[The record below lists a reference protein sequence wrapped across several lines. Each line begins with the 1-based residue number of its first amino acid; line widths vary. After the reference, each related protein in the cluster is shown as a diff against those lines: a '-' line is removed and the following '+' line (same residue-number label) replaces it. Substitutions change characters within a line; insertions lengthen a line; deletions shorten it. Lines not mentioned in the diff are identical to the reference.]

1 MIKKFLLCMLF
12 FVISPTVLVLTIY
25 FINLM
30 GSGRVLGEATE
41 ISPSPPIN
49 VMASEA
55 EEAIGLVAPTIKA
68 ESSVPVLIGNYLLHY
83 HSPLLPFVDQIVQS
97 AKKYEIDPRLI
108 VAIAQQ
114 ESNLGKVIP
123 ENCFN
128 AWGWAI
134 HERGTKCFQ
143 SWPEAIEIVTKGIAQ
158 GYCQKGLCDDPCL
171 MMKKY
176 TPKSNGSWCAG
187 VKQFLNEM
195 ETGRF

>member
-1 MIKKFLLCMLF
+1 MIKKILLCLLF
-12 FVISPTVLVLTIY
+12 FVISPTVLFLTIY
-25 FINLM
+25 FINL

-41 ISPSPPIN
+41 ATPVPLVN
-49 VMASEA
+49 VMASET
-55 EEAIGLVAPTIKA
+55 EESVGLIAPTIKA
-68 ESSVPVLIGNYLLHY
+68 ENSIPPLIENYLRHY
-83 HSPLLPFVDQIVQS
+83 NSPLLPFVEQVVQS
-97 AKKYEIDPRLI
+97 AKRYNVDPRLI

-143 SWPEAIEIVTKGIAQ
+143 SWPEAIEIVTQGIAQ